1 MVTHDI
7 DEAVYLS
14 DRVFVLSAPP
24 STVLEAIDV
33 PLAHPREQV
42 KTRSEAEFLKLRN
55 HIHGLIG
62 KKGGETAAY
71 AAADPIAAR
80 LDLERETDEVESVP

>member
-1 MVTHDI
+1 MD
-7 DEAVYLS
+7 A
-14 DRVFVLSAPP
+14 
-24 STVLEAIDV
+24 
-33 PLAHPREQV
+33 
-42 KTRSEAEFLKLRN
+42 SEAEFLELRN

-62 KKGGETAAY
+62 KKGGETTAY